1 MITIRQLSKEYF
13 ELIDQLQSDSTIKRK
28 KSIYNNHIVPNFG
41 DSDLNTI
48 NFVQYQK
55 FVNNLLSQGLKP
67 KTVKNIKDLLQAFY
81 KMAIKLEYTDKN
93 PLLDVEL
100 PRYDNKRHFNY
111 STEVQK
117 EFIKTIVNFD
127 EPIYSDMF
135 FFLLHGRRLNEVLS
149 LEWEMVDMVQRIYY
163 IPARI
168 NKAKKN
174 QSHNMTD
181 QLFARLQTLQ
191 FDALEEQETAF
202 LSGIIFKN
210 PRTDK
215 AYVDISKA
223 WKRLLKSGNLPH
235 IRIHDIRHLIG
246 TYSINFLELPIEK
259 VSHTL
264 GHSSIEVTQ
273 KYVTPS
279 PENSK
284 YVTEILLNSID
295 NYPENIIL
303 IDDAEIPFLDEDIE
317 SMS

>member
-1 MITIRQLSKEYF
+1 MITIRELSKEYF

-28 KSIYNNHIVPNFG
+28 KSIYNNHIEPNYG
-41 DSDLNTI
+41 DSDLSTI

-67 KTVKNIKDLLQAFY
+67 KTVKNIKDLVQAFY

-117 EFIKTIVNFD
+117 KFIETIITFD

-135 FFLLHGRRLNEVLS
+135 FFLLHGRRLNEVLC
-149 LEWEMVDMVQRIYY
+149 LEWEMVDMVQKIYY

-174 QSHNMTD
+174 QSHKMTD
-181 QLFARLQTLQ
+181 QLFARLQNLQ
-191 FDALEEQETAF
+191 FNVLEEQKTVF
-202 LSGIIFKN
+202 PTGIIFKN
-210 PRTDK
+210 PRTNK
-215 AYVDISKA
+215 KYVDISKA

-246 TYSINFLELPIEK
+246 TYSINYLELPIEK

-284 YVTEILLNSID
+284 YVTESLLNSVFTD
-295 NYPENIIL
+295 PANII
-303 IDDAEIPFLDEDIE
+303 IRDEEIEE
-317 SMS
+317 MS